1 MSTTLILVLLV
12 VAAAAA
18 GWFMISGSDSEPA
31 EPAPPAPSSGYRCKV
46 CGVKSATF
54 AIAHEHAS
62 AEHELAGHQIDE
74 SIVAE

>member
-18 GWFMISGSDSEPA
+18 GWFMMSGFDSEPA
-31 EPAPPAPSSGYRCKV
+31 EPAPPSPNSGYRCKV
-46 CGVKSATF
+46 CGAKSATF

-62 AEHELAGHQIDE
+62 AEHELAGHHIDE
-74 SIVAE
+74 SIEQD

>member
-18 GWFMISGSDSEPA
+18 GWFMMSGSDSEPA
-31 EPAPPAPSSGYRCKV
+31 EPAPQAPSGFRCKV
-46 CGVKSATF
+46 CGAKSATF

-62 AEHELAGHQIDE
+62 AEHELAGHHIDE
-74 SIVAE
+74 SIAPE